1 MDKKEQQPNER
12 RERGRNENQ
21 NSSQTE
27 CAFGIWQLSLS
38 LERLTTESFRMRF
51 SVFWWNDH
59 KEVCL
64 PLVSALQGL
73 LFVPSIFP
81 MTSTTT
87 KAMTPLLLQS
97 RRFRRTTIGFQ
108 QTRRQLFFVM
118 TLTMMMLLVS
128 VAVAWT
134 LNPPPSSWSRTRA
147 SPCGR
152 CCPFDASLQAL
163 VWNDFDD
170 TSDHLEPQDEE
181 EDDDEDDD
189 NEEDGHDNPE
199 TEPNL
204 HATRRR
210 GRASVV
216 GFSVEQSSGFWAMV
230 QSDSSLA
237 ASSTWWALPVT
248 SSAMDRWAATSGPA
262 LTLVQL
268 LGQVDM
274 AGMVFPPHRL
284 AQLLICGLEEQLL
297 LQQEQEQQQQV
308 LDPAAPPV
316 SPQARAFVVSIR
328 EQIRTILNGAS
339 SSQHSTP
346 KEEDDDDDDEYSYTD
361 ASNWIRSRVRLPLC
375 TLDQVTLSFVPVS
388 SSLSCESTTATCRC
402 TLDIVLHPDHSVD
415 SETKKP
421 WTLSLPLTE
430 LTVQHVLAAGD
441 TTAYNDYEPLV
452 SYHFLA
458 VALALRYKAPIVV
471 VEEEQAQ
478 EPPQPKEEKQ
488 PETTLP
494 LPAAADDDDT
504 LAWAQTCHGYSSL
517 EALQRDFPHYV
528 TAAHLQQS
536 SQRVVQTIEQGFEW
550 HQLQA
555 AWKIARQKQDYKA
568 MAKIQDKLNQL
579 EQQQQQQQEEGL
591 SVQPE
596 SDMDQME

>member
-1 MDKKEQQPNER
+1 
-12 RERGRNENQ
+12 
-21 NSSQTE
+21 
-27 CAFGIWQLSLS
+27 
-38 LERLTTESFRMRF
+38 
-51 SVFWWNDH
+51 
-59 KEVCL
+59 
-64 PLVSALQGL
+64 
-73 LFVPSIFP
+73 

-97 RRFRRTTIGFQ
+97 RRFRRTIIGFQ

-118 TLTMMMLLVS
+118 TLILMMLLAS

-163 VWNDFDD
+163 VWNDFED
-170 TSDHLEPQDEE
+170 TSDHLEPQDEVDEDDYEEE
-181 EDDDEDDD
+181 EDD
-189 NEEDGHDNPE
+189 HDNPE

-216 GFSVEQSSGFWAMV
+216 GVSVEQSSGFWAMV
-230 QSDSSLA
+230 QSDSGSLS
-237 ASSTWWALPVT
+237 SSTWWALPVT

-297 LQQEQEQQQQV
+297 EQQEQQV
-308 LDPAAPPV
+308 LDPEAPPV

-346 KEEDDDDDDEYSYTD
+346 KEEEEDDDDEYSYTD

-388 SSLSCESTTATCRC
+388 SLSSESITATCRC
-402 TLDIVLHPDHSVD
+402 TLDIVLHPDHSAD
-415 SETKKP
+415 NDETKPTKKP

-478 EPPQPKEEKQ
+478 EPPQPKEEKE
-488 PETTLP
+488 PETTVP
-494 LPAAADDDDT
+494 LPANDDDDDDT
-504 LAWAQTCHGYSSL
+504 LAWAQSCHGYSSL
-517 EALQRDFPHYV
+517 EALQLDFPHYV

-568 MAKIQDKLNQL
+568 MAKIQDKMNQL
-579 EQQQQQQQEEGL
+579 EQQQQEGL